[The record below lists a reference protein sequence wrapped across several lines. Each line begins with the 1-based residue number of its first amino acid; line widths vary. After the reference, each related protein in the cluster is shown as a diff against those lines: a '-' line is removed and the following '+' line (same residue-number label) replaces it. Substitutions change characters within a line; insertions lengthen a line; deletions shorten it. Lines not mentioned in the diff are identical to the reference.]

1 MSRQNNNATPVIIY
15 VDDQATNLTVFE
27 AAVPEDWQVYMFDDP
42 DKAAKALRDISPWV
56 ILSDQR
62 MPRMTG
68 TDLLTLAW
76 QEVPEALRI
85 IVTGYSDEDA
95 MIDAVRRAKIFD
107 YMKKPWDP
115 DDLVIMIEKAI
126 QQYRKNQDLK
136 RIQEMEREAEVNLL
150 AVKEADRQKSE
161 FLANISH
168 ELKTPLNAIIGYTE
182 LVLNS
187 DQKDQDSGKED
198 TRMINDL
205 KNVLQAADH
214 LHTMIEAILDIAQD
228 KADKLKL
235 NPTTVNLKQ
244 LLGEVHEVCL
254 SHAQKNQ
261 NVLTIESTVNSELI
275 TDQIRLKQILINLV
289 MNACKFT
296 HNGTVRVE
304 VKEDGDRISFS
315 IHDSGIGI
323 RQEDK
328 QDIFKSFV
336 QLDMSRT
343 KEVGGAGLGLDI
355 SQRLARRMGG
365 EIMVNSQ
372 YGVGSTFTLLLP
384 KQLLV
389 SEE

>member
-1 MSRQNNNATPVIIY
+1 MTPVIIY

-27 AAVPEDWQVYMFDDP
+27 AAMPEDWQVHVFDDP

-62 MPRMTG
+62 MARITG
-68 TDLLTLAW
+68 ADLLALAR
-76 QEVPEALRI
+76 QEVPGAMRI
-85 IVTGYSDEDA
+85 IVTGYSDEEA

-115 DDLVIMIEKAI
+115 DALVIMIEKAI
-126 QQYRKNQDLK
+126 RQYRKNQDLK
-136 RIQEMEREAEVNLL
+136 RIQEMEQETAVNLL
-150 AVKEADRQKSE
+150 AAKEADRQKSE

-168 ELKTPLNAIIGYTE
+168 ELKTPLSTIIGYTE
-182 LVLNS
+182 LLLNPGQEGL
-187 DQKDQDSGKED
+187 DPGEED

-214 LHTMIEAILDIAQD
+214 LHSMIEAILDIAQD
-228 KADKLKL
+228 NADQLKL
-235 NPTTVNLKQ
+235 NPTTVNLTQ
-244 LLGEVHEVCL
+244 LLGEVQDVCF
-254 SHAQKNQ
+254 SHAQNNQ
-261 NVLTIESTVNSELI
+261 NILTIESTVNSVFI

-289 MNACKFT
+289 INACKFT

-304 VKEDGDRISFS
+304 VKDDMEQISFAV
-315 IHDSGIGI
+315 HDSGIGI

-328 QDIFKSFV
+328 RDIFKPFV

-343 KEVGGAGLGLDI
+343 KVVGGAGLGLGI

-365 EIMVNSQ
+365 EIVVNSQ

-384 KQLLV
+384 KQL
-389 SEE
+389 SASDE